1 MKTILLILAALPAFG
16 QNTVAYIATTGK
28 VSLSSAGTAAT
39 IQQPTDGTGT
49 QVFFPR
55 STQGGAPPVGA
66 SIQCSVACVV
76 TISRNGTA
84 ATGTAS
90 NSTTNVNPVNP
101 NMPAASFRFFT
112 ASNAGGG
119 TTLRVFNVPAGG
131 EYPLDLSDL
140 TLPNTNLGT
149 TNITISVASLTG
161 DVNITFKPMENH

>member
-1 MKTILLILAALPAFG
+1 MKTIILILAALPAFG
-16 QNTVAYIATTGK
+16 QNQVAYIATTGK
-28 VSLSSAGTAAT
+28 VSLSGAATAAT
-39 IQQPTDGTGT
+39 LQQPTDGSGT

-66 SIQCSVACVV
+66 SVQCSVACVV

-84 ATGTAS
+84 ATATAGTVTS
-90 NSTTNVNPVNP
+90 VNP
-101 NMPAASFRFFT
+101 NQPAAAVKFFT
-112 ASNAGGG
+112 ASNAGSG
-119 TTLRVFNVPAGG
+119 TTLRVFNVQAGG
-131 EYPLDLSDL
+131 EYPIDLSDL